1 MNSTILTTSISSGI
15 AILGVFVSIIL
26 SKRQIKASSDL
37 FDKQIEFDKNNE
49 ISQKV
54 ASYLAELTRTY
65 DVLKNF
71 LENRRALENVLQ
83 QISNIVQNGGNLDYM
98 LGNDP
103 RQEMQTLS
111 ETLNSLHTDWKSHL
125 KKVEESSQELLL
137 YFNKLEAKEIE
148 DLILYAPR
156 NLSRYNWVFT
166 TNFPENMLKTTF
178 DALCGG
184 VNIPKNI
191 EDIRDEMRKVLN

>member
-1 MNSTILTTSISSGI
+1 MNPTILTTLISSGI
-15 AILGVFVSIIL
+15 AVLGVFVSIIL
-26 SKRQIKASSDL
+26 SRRQIKASSDL
-37 FDKQIEFDKNNE
+37 FDKQIEFDKNTE
-49 ISQKV
+49 IRKKV
-54 ASYLAELTRTY
+54 ARYLAELTRTY

-71 LENRRALENVLQ
+71 LENRRALENVQQ
-83 QISNIVQNGGNLDYM
+83 QISNIVQDGGNLNYV

-111 ETLNSLHTDWKSHL
+111 ETLNSLHTDWKSQI

-156 NLSRYNWVFT
+156 SLSRYNWVFT
-166 TNFPENMLKTTF
+166 TNFTENMIKATF
-178 DALCGG
+178 DALCGD
-184 VNIPKNI
+184 VNIQKNI
-191 EDIRDEMRKVLN
+191 EDVRDEMRKVLN

>member
-71 LENRRALENVLQ
+71 LENRRALENVQQ

-156 NLSRYNWVFT
+156 NLSRYNWVLT
-166 TNFPENMLKTTF
+166 TNLG
-178 DALCGG
+178 L
-184 VNIPKNI
+184 
-191 EDIRDEMRKVLN
+191 

>member
-1 MNSTILTTSISSGI
+1 MNSTILTTLISSGI

-37 FDKQIEFDKNNE
+37 FDKQIEFDKNNK
-49 ISQKV
+49 IRQKV

-71 LENRRALENVLQ
+71 LENRRALENVQQ

-98 LGNDP
+98 LGNDS

-111 ETLNSLHTDWKSHL
+111 ETLNSLHTDWKSQI